1 MKKLFFVFI
10 FFVFSSFALAEE
22 PKHTNS
28 LNENIKKLSWKL
40 VSTKSVKMKDYP
52 AEINTLTRFGYV
64 LKCVIIYYP
73 HEIDSYCETP

>member
-22 PKHTNS
+22 PKYSNK
-28 LNENIKKLSWKL
+28 LNENINKLSWKL

-64 LKCVIIYYP
+64 LKCVIIYFP
-73 HEIDSYCETP
+73 DEIDSYCEIS